1 MDSFSH
7 FVSDSNHVNDV
18 LWKVKL
24 FGRSVSFWDVMFCSF
39 EYEVDECAVV
49 FVDVSCV

>member
-1 MDSFSH
+1 VVFFSH
-7 FVSDSNHVNDV
+7 FVPCSDQIDDV
-18 LWKVKL
+18 LWEVGL